1 MAYATVSDMVSR
13 FGEAEMIRLTT
24 PEGQDAIAIDT
35 VAVTRALTEASML
48 VDSYARKRYLV
59 PMTIVP
65 PEIARATC
73 MLARYDLSLGEN
85 REPSE
90 QTRLAR
96 KEVLDWLR
104 DVSTGAVLLD
114 LAEVPAGDDSYAEMQ
129 DRSTLSGRLPPFG
142 TSLC

>member
-13 FGEAEMIRLTT
+13 FGEVELIRLTT
-24 PEGQDAIAIDT
+24 PEGQDATAIDV
-35 VAVTRALTEASML
+35 VAVDRALTEASATIDTYL
-48 VDSYARKRYLV
+48 RQRYQV
-59 PMTIVP
+59 PMDLAP

-96 KEVLDWLR
+96 KEAIDWL
-104 DVSTGAVLLD
+104 TLIAGGKVLLD
-114 LAEVPAGDDSYAEMQ
+114 LAEIAAGDNSYAQMS
-129 DRSTLSGRLPPFG
+129 DRPAAFGSTWP
-142 TSLC
+142 